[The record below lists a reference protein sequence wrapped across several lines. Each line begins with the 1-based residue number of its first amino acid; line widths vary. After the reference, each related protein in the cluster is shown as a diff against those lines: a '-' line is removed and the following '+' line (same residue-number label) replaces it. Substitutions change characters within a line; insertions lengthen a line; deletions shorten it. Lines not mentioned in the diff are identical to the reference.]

1 MNFMK
6 VIERESKNYDLMAED
21 GTFLG
26 TLEFQGW
33 FESKASITTQF
44 GEFYDLVTVGFWT
57 SKVEV
62 RIGGDLFAELK
73 RNWMGQV
80 IIDIMGNDI
89 EKDFIVKPKGFWRNR
104 YVLQDRFENDIITLL
119 PNYEWFG
126 KTHYSIEI
134 NPEFQS
140 QANETMILLAIY
152 GAVSIKK
159 QQQAAAAGA

>member
-1 MNFMK
+1 MK
-6 VIERESKNYDLMAED
+6 VFERESKTYNLVSTD

-26 TLEFQGW
+26 KLEYQGW
-33 FESKASITTQF
+33 LESKASITTQF

-73 RNWMGQV
+73 RNWMGHV

-89 EKDFIVKPKGFWRNR
+89 EKDFIVKQKGFWRNR
-104 YVLQDRFENDIITLL
+104 YVLQDRFENAIITLL

-126 KTHYSIEI
+126 KTHYDIEI
-134 NPEFQS
+134 NPEFQA
-140 QANETMILLAIY
+140 QANETMILLTVY
-152 GAVSIKK
+152 GATSIKK

>member
-1 MNFMK
+1 MK
-6 VIERESKNYDLMAED
+6 VFERESKTYDLVSAD

-26 TLEFQGW
+26 KLEYQGW

-62 RIGGDLFAELK
+62 SIGGDLFAELK
-73 RNWMGQV
+73 RNWMGHV

-89 EKDFIVKPKGFWRNR
+89 EKDFIVKQKGFWRNR

-126 KTHYSIEI
+126 KTHYDIEI
-134 NPEFQS
+134 NPEFQAE
-140 QANETMILLAIY
+140 ANETMILLAVY
-152 GAVSIKK
+152 GATSIKK
-159 QQQAAAAGA
+159 QQQAAAAGG

>member
-1 MNFMK
+1 MK
-6 VIERESKNYDLMAED
+6 VFERESKTYDLMSED

-26 TLEFQGW
+26 KLEYQGW
-33 FESKASITTQF
+33 FESKATITTQF
-44 GEFYDLVTVGFWT
+44 GEFYDLETVGFWT

-62 RIGGDLFAELK
+62 SIGGELFAELK
-73 RNWMGQV
+73 RNWMGHV
-80 IIDIMGNDI
+80 IIDIIDTDTH
-89 EKDFIVKPKGFWRNR
+89 KDFIVKQKGFWRNR
-104 YVLQDRFENDIITLL
+104 YVLQDRYENDIVTLL

-140 QANETMILLAIY
+140 QANETMILLAVY
-152 GAVSIKK
+152 GATSIKK

>member
-1 MNFMK
+1 MK
-6 VIERESKNYDLMAED
+6 VIEKESKTYDLMAED

-26 TLEFQGW
+26 KLEFQGW

-62 RIGGDLFAELK
+62 RIGGELFAELQ

-80 IIDIMGNDI
+80 IVDIIGTDTH
-89 EKDFIVKPKGFWRNR
+89 KDFIVKQKGFWRNR
-104 YVLQDRFENDIITLL
+104 YVLQDRFENDIVTLL

-140 QANETMILLAIY
+140 QANETMILLAVY
-152 GAVSIKK
+152 GATSIKK
-159 QQQAAAAGA
+159 QQGAAAAGA

>member
-1 MNFMK
+1 MK
-6 VIERESKNYDLMAED
+6 VFERESKTYDLVSED
-21 GTFLG
+21 STFLG
-26 TLEFQGW
+26 KLEYQGW
-33 FESKASITTQF
+33 LESKASITTQF

-73 RNWMGQV
+73 RNWMGHV

-89 EKDFIVKPKGFWRNR
+89 EKDFIVKQKGFWRNR

-126 KTHYSIEI
+126 KTHYDIEI
-134 NPEFQS
+134 NPEFQAE
-140 QANETMILLAIY
+140 ANETMILLAVY
-152 GAVSIKK
+152 GATSIKK
-159 QQQAAAAGA
+159 QQHAAAAGA